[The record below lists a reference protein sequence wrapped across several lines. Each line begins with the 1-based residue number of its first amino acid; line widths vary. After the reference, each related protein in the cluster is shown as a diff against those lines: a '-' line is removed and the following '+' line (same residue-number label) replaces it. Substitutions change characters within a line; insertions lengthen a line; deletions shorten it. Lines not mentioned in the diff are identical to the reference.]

1 MVYKIH
7 GTIRQRIQR
16 GDFSQQTISHE
27 IEAIKAKVMS
37 LFGNIFNEALGGR
50 RGETPVATLMGNSPE
65 ARRQRMI
72 ARMQRKLR
80 EKNSK

>member
-1 MVYKIH
+1 
-7 GTIRQRIQR
+7 
-16 GDFSQQTISHE
+16 
-27 IEAIKAKVMS
+27 
-37 LFGNIFNEALGGR
+37 LGGR